1 MNKPLQNMDRN
12 KFGVSATEMEI
23 SIKECLCHGII
34 KKKNCFSRTCVRVC
48 VWGGGLR
55 TARYKLKMARYKL
68 QKKSEIKSYSYVYF
82 LA

>member
-34 KKKNCFSRTCVRVC
+34 KKKIVFHALVC
-48 VWGGGLR
+48 VCVCGGGS
-55 TARYKLKMARYKL
+55 
-68 QKKSEIKSYSYVYF
+68 QNCEI
-82 LA
+82 